1 MKTFIRSVKEINNSN
16 IIMYTTEDG
25 LTKIEVTFDGDT
37 VWLSLDQMAKLFQ
50 RDKSTISRHI
60 KNIFNEGELQQNAV
74 VANFATTASDG
85 KTYNVTYY
93 NLDVIISVGYRV
105 KSQRGIIFRQW
116 ANKVLKQY
124 LVQGYAVNE
133 KRLKAL
139 NKTVQIQSEII
150 AGIAGI
156 EADDVL
162 RVVNEYSKALEL
174 LNKYDHQC
182 ITAPEGSK
190 CTYWLK
196 YDECMQFIKNMEFSA
211 SSEIFGLEKDPGK
224 LESILSAI
232 YQTAFGQDVYQ
243 TLEEKAANLLYFV
256 VKDHPFNDGCKR
268 IAAALFLYFLDK
280 NGALFNKD
288 GRKVIS
294 NSALVAITLMVA
306 ESKPEEKALM
316 INLILNF
323 LHW

>member
-1 MKTFIRSVKEINNSN
+1 MNSEIVIFKDNELELNVNLS
-16 IIMYTTEDG
+16 TE
-25 LTKIEVTFDGDT
+25 ENT
-37 VWLSLDQMAKLFQ
+37 VWLNANQMALLFDKDEKTIRKHINNVF
-50 RDKSTISRHI
+50 RDK
-60 KNIFNEGELQQNAV
+60 ELDENNNTQKMRV
-74 VANFATTASDG
+74 VGVKQLVSFYT
-85 KTYNVTYY
+85 
-93 NLDVIISVGYRV
+93 LDVIISVGYRV
-105 KSQRGIIFRQW
+105 KSRRGIIFRQW

-124 LVQGYAVNE
+124 LVQGYVVNE

-156 EADDVL
+156 EADEVL

-174 LNKYDHQC
+174 LDKYDHQC
-182 ITAPEGSK
+182 ITAPEGNK
-190 CTYWLK
+190 CIYWLK
-196 YDECMQFIKNMEFSA
+196 YDECMQLIKNMEFSA
-211 SSEIFGLEKDPGK
+211 SSGIFGLEKEPGK

-232 YQTAFGQDVYQ
+232 YQTAFGQEVYP

-268 IAAALFLYFLDK
+268 IAAALFLYFLDRNK
-280 NGALFNKD
+280 ALFNKD

>member
-1 MKTFIRSVKEINNSN
+1 MNNEVVIFKDNEIELNVSLS
-16 IIMYTTEDG
+16 TE
-25 LTKIEVTFDGDT
+25 ENT
-37 VWLSLDQMAKLFQ
+37 VWLSLDAMSKLFEKN
-50 RDKSTISRHI
+50 KSTISRHI

-74 VANFATTASDG
+74 VANFATTASDR

-150 AGIAGI
+150 AGIAEI
-156 EADDVL
+156 EADEVL

-174 LNKYDHQC
+174 LDKYDHQC

-196 YDECMQFIKNMEFSA
+196 YDECMRLIKNMEFNA
-211 SSEIFGLEKDPGK
+211 SSEIFGLEKEPGK

-232 YQTAFGQDVYQ
+232 YQTAFGQEVYQ

-268 IAAALFLYFLDK
+268 IAAALFLYFLDR
-280 NGALFNKD
+280 NGALFNKE
-288 GRKVIS
+288 GRKIIS
-294 NSALVAITLMVA
+294 NSALVAITLMLA
-306 ESKPEEKALM
+306 ESKPEEKPLM

>member
-1 MKTFIRSVKEINNSN
+1 MNNEVVIFKDNEIELNVSLS
-16 IIMYTTEDG
+16 TE
-25 LTKIEVTFDGDT
+25 ENT
-37 VWLSLDQMAKLFQ
+37 VWLSLDAMSKLFEKN
-50 RDKSTISRHI
+50 KSTISRHI

-150 AGIAGI
+150 AVIAGI

>member
-1 MKTFIRSVKEINNSN
+1 MNNEVVIFKDNEIELNVSLS
-16 IIMYTTEDG
+16 TE
-25 LTKIEVTFDGDT
+25 ENT
-37 VWLSLDQMAKLFQ
+37 VWLSLDAMSKLFEKN
-50 RDKSTISRHI
+50 KSTISRHI
-60 KNIFNEGELQQNAV
+60 KNIFTEGELQQNAV

-139 NKTVQIQSEII
+139 NKTVKIQSEII

-156 EADDVL
+156 EADEVL

-174 LNKYDHQC
+174 LDKYDHQC

-190 CTYWLK
+190 YTYWLK

-232 YQTAFGQDVYQ
+232 YQTAFGQDVYP

-288 GRKVIS
+288 GRKIIS

-306 ESKPEEKALM
+306 ESKPEEKTLM

>member
-1 MKTFIRSVKEINNSN
+1 MISVNNEIVVFKDNEIELNVNLS
-16 IIMYTTEDG
+16 TE
-25 LTKIEVTFDGDT
+25 ENT
-37 VWLSLDQMAKLFQ
+37 VWLNANQMALLF
-50 RDKSTISRHI
+50 DKDEKTIRKHI
-60 KNIFNEGELQQNAV
+60 NNVFKDNELNENNNTQKMRV
-74 VANFATTASDG
+74 VGVKQLVSFYT
-85 KTYNVTYY
+85 
-93 NLDVIISVGYRV
+93 LDVIISVGYRV
-105 KSQRGIIFRQW
+105 KSKRGIIFRQW

-124 LVQGYAVNE
+124 LLQGYAVNE

-156 EADDVL
+156 EADEVL

-174 LNKYDHQC
+174 LDNYDHQC
-182 ITAPEGSK
+182 ITAPEGNK

-196 YDECMQFIKNMEFSA
+196 YDECMQLIKNMEFSA

-232 YQTAFGQDVYQ
+232 YQTAFGQEVYP

-288 GRKVIS
+288 GRKIIS

>member
-1 MKTFIRSVKEINNSN
+1 MNNNIVVFKDNEIELNVNLS
-16 IIMYTTEDG
+16 TE
-25 LTKIEVTFDGDT
+25 ENT
-37 VWLSLDQMAKLFQ
+37 VWLSANQMAVLF
-50 RDKSTISRHI
+50 DKDEKTIRKHI
-60 KNIFNEGELQQNAV
+60 NNVFKDNELDENNNTQKMRV
-74 VANFATTASDG
+74 VGVKQLVSFYT
-85 KTYNVTYY
+85 
-93 NLDVIISVGYRV
+93 LDVIISVGYRV

-124 LVQGYAVNE
+124 LLQGYAINE

-156 EADDVL
+156 EADEVL
-162 RVVNEYSKALEL
+162 KVVNEYSKALEL
-174 LNKYDHQC
+174 LDNYDHQC

-196 YDECMQFIKNMEFSA
+196 YDECMQLIKNMEFSA
-211 SSEIFGLEKDPGK
+211 SSEIFGLEKEPGK
-224 LESILSAI
+224 LDSILSAI
-232 YQTAFGQDVYQ
+232 YQTAFGQEVYP

-268 IAAALFLYFLDK
+268 IAAALFLYFLDR
-280 NGALFNKD
+280 NNALFNKD
-288 GRKVIS
+288 GKKIIS
-294 NSALVAITLMVA
+294 NSALVAITLMLA
-306 ESKPEEKALM
+306 ESKPEEKDLM
-316 INLILNF
+316 IKLILNF

>member
-1 MKTFIRSVKEINNSN
+1 MNNEVVIFKDNEIELNVSLS
-16 IIMYTTEDG
+16 TE
-25 LTKIEVTFDGDT
+25 ENT
-37 VWLSLDQMAKLFQ
+37 VWLSLDAMSKLFEKN
-50 RDKSTISRHI
+50 KSTISRHI

>member
-1 MKTFIRSVKEINNSN
+1 MNNEIVVFKDNEIELNVNLS
-16 IIMYTTEDG
+16 TE
-25 LTKIEVTFDGDT
+25 ENT
-37 VWLSLDQMAKLFQ
+37 VWLNANQMALLF
-50 RDKSTISRHI
+50 DKDEKTIRKHI
-60 KNIFNEGELQQNAV
+60 NNVFKDNELDENNNTQKMRV
-74 VANFATTASDG
+74 VGVKQLVSFYT
-85 KTYNVTYY
+85 
-93 NLDVIISVGYRV
+93 LDVIISVGYRV

-124 LVQGYAVNE
+124 LVHGYAVNE

-156 EADDVL
+156 EADEVL

-174 LNKYDHQC
+174 LDKYDHQC
-182 ITAPEGSK
+182 ITAPEGNK
-190 CTYWLK
+190 CIYWLK
-196 YDECMQFIKNMEFSA
+196 YDECMQLIKNMEFSA
-211 SSEIFGLEKDPGK
+211 SSGIFGLEKEPGK

-232 YQTAFGQDVYQ
+232 YQTAFGQEVYP

-268 IAAALFLYFLDK
+268 IAAALFLYFLERNK
-280 NGALFNKD
+280 ALFNKD
-288 GRKVIS
+288 GKKIIS
-294 NSALVAITLMVA
+294 DSALVAITLMVA

>member
-1 MKTFIRSVKEINNSN
+1 MISVNNEIVVFKDNEIELNVNLS
-16 IIMYTTEDG
+16 TE
-25 LTKIEVTFDGDT
+25 ENT
-37 VWLSLDQMAKLFQ
+37 VWLNANQMALLFDKDEKTIRKHINNVF
-50 RDKSTISRHI
+50 RDK
-60 KNIFNEGELQQNAV
+60 ELDENNNTQKMRV
-74 VANFATTASDG
+74 VGVKQLVSFYT
-85 KTYNVTYY
+85 
-93 NLDVIISVGYRV
+93 LDVIISVGYRV
-105 KSQRGIIFRQW
+105 KSKRGIIFRQW

-124 LVQGYAVNE
+124 LLQGYAVNE
-133 KRLKAL
+133 NRLRAL

-156 EADDVL
+156 EADEVL

-174 LNKYDHQC
+174 LDKYDHQC
-182 ITAPEGSK
+182 ITAPEGNK
-190 CTYWLK
+190 CIYWLK
-196 YDECMQFIKNMEFSA
+196 YDECMQLIKNMAFSA
-211 SSEIFGLEKDPGK
+211 SSGIFGLEKEPSK

-232 YQTAFGQDVYQ
+232 YQTAFGQEVYP

-268 IAAALFLYFLDK
+268 IAAALFLYFLDRNK
-280 NGALFNKD
+280 ALFNKD
-288 GRKVIS
+288 GKKIIS

-316 INLILNF
+316 INIILNF

>member
-1 MKTFIRSVKEINNSN
+1 MNNEIVVFKDNEIELNVNLS
-16 IIMYTTEDG
+16 TE
-25 LTKIEVTFDGDT
+25 ENT
-37 VWLSLDQMAKLFQ
+37 VWLNANQMALLFDKDEKTIRKHINNVF
-50 RDKSTISRHI
+50 RDK
-60 KNIFNEGELQQNAV
+60 ELDENNNTQKMRV
-74 VANFATTASDG
+74 VGVKQLVSFYT
-85 KTYNVTYY
+85 
-93 NLDVIISVGYRV
+93 LDVIISVGYRV

-124 LVQGYAVNE
+124 LLQGYVVNE
-133 KRLKAL
+133 KRLQAL

-156 EADDVL
+156 EADEVL

-174 LNKYDHQC
+174 LDKYDHQC
-182 ITAPEGSK
+182 ITAPEGNK
-190 CTYWLK
+190 CIYWLK
-196 YDECMQFIKNMEFSA
+196 YDECMQLIKNLEFSA
-211 SSEIFGLEKDPGK
+211 SSGIFGLEKEPGK

-232 YQTAFGQDVYQ
+232 YQTAFGQEVYP

-268 IAAALFLYFLDK
+268 IAAALFLYFLDRNK
-280 NGALFNKD
+280 ALFNKD
-288 GRKVIS
+288 GKKIIS

-306 ESKPEEKALM
+306 ESKPEEKDLM

>member
-1 MKTFIRSVKEINNSN
+1 MISVNNEIVVFKDNEIELNVNLS
-16 IIMYTTEDG
+16 TE
-25 LTKIEVTFDGDT
+25 ENT
-37 VWLSLDQMAKLFQ
+37 VWLNANQMALLF
-50 RDKSTISRHI
+50 DKDEKTIRKHI
-60 KNIFNEGELQQNAV
+60 NNVFKDNELNENNNTQKMRV
-74 VANFATTASDG
+74 VGVKQLVSFYT
-85 KTYNVTYY
+85 
-93 NLDVIISVGYRV
+93 LDVIISVGYRV
-105 KSQRGIIFRQW
+105 KSKRGIIFRQW

-124 LVQGYAVNE
+124 LLQGYAINE

-156 EADDVL
+156 EADEVL

-174 LNKYDHQC
+174 LDKYDHQC
-182 ITAPEGSK
+182 ITAPEGNK
-190 CTYWLK
+190 CIYLLK
-196 YDECMQFIKNMEFSA
+196 YDECMQLIKNMEFSA
-211 SSEIFGLEKDPGK
+211 SSGIFGLEKEPGK

-232 YQTAFGQDVYQ
+232 YQTAFGQEVYP

-268 IAAALFLYFLDK
+268 IAAALFLYFLDRNK
-280 NGALFNKD
+280 ALFNKD
-288 GRKVIS
+288 GKKIIS

>member
-1 MKTFIRSVKEINNSN
+1 MQLLQI
-16 IIMYTTEDG
+16 
-25 LTKIEVTFDGDT
+25 
-37 VWLSLDQMAKLFQ
+37 
-50 RDKSTISRHI
+50 
-60 KNIFNEGELQQNAV
+60 LQQLQV
-74 VANFATTASDG
+74 TG

>member
-1 MKTFIRSVKEINNSN
+1 MISVNNEIVVFKDNEIELNVNLS
-16 IIMYTTEDG
+16 TE
-25 LTKIEVTFDGDT
+25 ENT
-37 VWLSLDQMAKLFQ
+37 VWLNANQMALLFDKNEKTIRKHINNVF
-50 RDKSTISRHI
+50 RDK
-60 KNIFNEGELQQNAV
+60 ELDENNNTQKMRV
-74 VANFATTASDG
+74 VGVKQLVSFYT
-85 KTYNVTYY
+85 
-93 NLDVIISVGYRV
+93 LDVIISVGYRV
-105 KSQRGIIFRQW
+105 KSRRGIIFRQW

-124 LVQGYAVNE
+124 LVQGYVVNE

-156 EADDVL
+156 EADEVL

-174 LNKYDHQC
+174 LDKYDHQC
-182 ITAPEGSK
+182 ITAPEGNK
-190 CTYWLK
+190 CIYWLK
-196 YDECMQFIKNMEFSA
+196 YDECMQLIKNMEFSA
-211 SSEIFGLEKDPGK
+211 SSGIFGLEKEPGK

-232 YQTAFGQDVYQ
+232 YQTAFGQEVYP

-256 VKDHPFNDGCKR
+256 IKDHPFNDGCKR
-268 IAAALFLYFLDK
+268 IAAALFLYFLERNK
-280 NGALFNKD
+280 ALFNKD
-288 GRKVIS
+288 GKKIIS
-294 NSALVAITLMVA
+294 DSALVAITLMVA

>member
-1 MKTFIRSVKEINNSN
+1 MNNEVVVFKDNEIELNVSLS
-16 IIMYTTEDG
+16 TE
-25 LTKIEVTFDGDT
+25 ENT
-37 VWLSLDQMAKLFQ
+37 VWLNRADMVELFQ
-50 RDKSTISRHI
+50 RDQSVITRHI
-60 KNIFNEGELQQNAV
+60 RNIFKEGELDEKSNV
-74 VANFATTASDG
+74 HFLHIANSD
-85 KTYNVTYY
+85 KPVKYY

-105 KSQRGIIFRQW
+105 KSKRGIIFRQW
-116 ANKVLKQY
+116 ANRVLKQY
-124 LVQGYAVNE
+124 LLQGYAVNE
-133 KRLKAL
+133 NRLRAL

-156 EADDVL
+156 EADEVL

-174 LNKYDHQC
+174 LDKYDHQC

-190 CTYWLK
+190 CIYWLK
-196 YDECMQFIKNMEFSA
+196 YDECMQLIKNMEFSA
-211 SSEIFGLEKDPGK
+211 SSGIFGLEKEPGK

-232 YQTAFGQDVYQ
+232 YQTAFGQEVYP

-268 IAAALFLYFLDK
+268 IAAALFLYFLDRNK
-280 NGALFNKD
+280 ALFNKD
-288 GRKVIS
+288 GKKIIS

>member
-1 MKTFIRSVKEINNSN
+1 MNNEIVVFKDNEIELNVNLS
-16 IIMYTTEDG
+16 TE
-25 LTKIEVTFDGDT
+25 ENT
-37 VWLSLDQMAKLFQ
+37 VWLNANQMALLFDKDEKTIRKHINNVF
-50 RDKSTISRHI
+50 RDK
-60 KNIFNEGELQQNAV
+60 ELDENNNTQKMRV
-74 VANFATTASDG
+74 VGVKQLVSFYT
-85 KTYNVTYY
+85 
-93 NLDVIISVGYRV
+93 LDVIISVGYRV

-124 LVQGYAVNE
+124 LVQGYVVNE

-156 EADDVL
+156 EADEVL
-162 RVVNEYSKALEL
+162 KVVNEYSKALEL
-174 LNKYDHQC
+174 LDKYDHQC

-190 CTYWLK
+190 CIYWLK
-196 YDECMQFIKNMEFSA
+196 YDECMQLIKNMEFSA
-211 SSEIFGLEKDPGK
+211 SSGIFGLEKEPGK

-232 YQTAFGQDVYQ
+232 YQTAFGQEVYP

-268 IAAALFLYFLDK
+268 IAAALFLYFLDRNK
-280 NGALFNKD
+280 ALFNKD
-288 GRKVIS
+288 GKKIIS

-306 ESKPEEKALM
+306 ESKPEEKDLM

>member
-1 MKTFIRSVKEINNSN
+1 MNNEVVVFKDNEIELNVSLS
-16 IIMYTTEDG
+16 TE
-25 LTKIEVTFDGDT
+25 ENT
-37 VWLSLDQMAKLFQ
+37 VWLNANQMALLFDKDEKTIRKHINNVF
-50 RDKSTISRHI
+50 RDK
-60 KNIFNEGELQQNAV
+60 ELDENNNTQKMRV
-74 VANFATTASDG
+74 VGVKQLVSFYT
-85 KTYNVTYY
+85 
-93 NLDVIISVGYRV
+93 LDVIISVGYRV
-105 KSQRGIIFRQW
+105 KSRRGIIFRQW

-139 NKTVQIQSEII
+139 DKTVQIQSEII

-156 EADDVL
+156 EADEVL

-174 LNKYDHQC
+174 LDKYDHQC

-190 CTYWLK
+190 CIYWLK
-196 YDECMQFIKNMEFSA
+196 YDECMQLIKNMEFSA

-232 YQTAFGQDVYQ
+232 YQTAFGQEVYQ

-256 VKDHPFNDGCKR
+256 VKDRPFNDGCKR

>member
-1 MKTFIRSVKEINNSN
+1 MISVNNEIVVFKDNEIELNVNLS
-16 IIMYTTEDG
+16 TE
-25 LTKIEVTFDGDT
+25 ENT
-37 VWLSLDQMAKLFQ
+37 VWLNANQMALLFDKDEKTIRKHINNVF
-50 RDKSTISRHI
+50 RDK
-60 KNIFNEGELQQNAV
+60 ELDENNNTQKMRV
-74 VANFATTASDG
+74 VGVKQLVSFYT
-85 KTYNVTYY
+85 
-93 NLDVIISVGYRV
+93 LDVIISVGYRV

-124 LVQGYAVNE
+124 LLQGYVVNE
-133 KRLKAL
+133 KRLQVL

-156 EADDVL
+156 EADEVL

-174 LNKYDHQC
+174 LDKYDHQC

-196 YDECMQFIKNMEFSA
+196 YDECMQLIKNMEFSA
-211 SSEIFGLEKDPGK
+211 SSGIFGLEKEPGK

-232 YQTAFGQDVYQ
+232 YQTAFGQEVYP

-268 IAAALFLYFLDK
+268 IAAALFLYFLDRNK
-280 NGALFNKD
+280 ALFNKD
-288 GRKVIS
+288 GKKIIS

-316 INLILNF
+316 INIILNF

>member
-1 MKTFIRSVKEINNSN
+1 MISVNNEIVVFKDNEIELNVNLS
-16 IIMYTTEDG
+16 TE
-25 LTKIEVTFDGDT
+25 ENT
-37 VWLSLDQMAKLFQ
+37 VWLNANQMALLF
-50 RDKSTISRHI
+50 DKDEKTIRKHI
-60 KNIFNEGELQQNAV
+60 NNVFKDNELDENNNTQKMRV
-74 VANFATTASDG
+74 VGVKQLVSFYT
-85 KTYNVTYY
+85 
-93 NLDVIISVGYRV
+93 LDVIISVGYRV

-124 LVQGYAVNE
+124 LVHGYAVNE

-156 EADDVL
+156 EADEVL

-174 LNKYDHQC
+174 LDKYDHQC
-182 ITAPEGSK
+182 ITAPEGNK
-190 CTYWLK
+190 CIYWLK
-196 YDECMQFIKNMEFSA
+196 YDECMQLIKNMEFSA
-211 SSEIFGLEKDPGK
+211 SSGIFGLEKEPGK

-232 YQTAFGQDVYQ
+232 YQTAFGQEVYP

-268 IAAALFLYFLDK
+268 IAAALFLYFLERNK
-280 NGALFNKD
+280 ALFNKD
-288 GRKVIS
+288 GKKIIS
-294 NSALVAITLMVA
+294 DSALVAITLMVA

>member
-1 MKTFIRSVKEINNSN
+1 MNNEIVVFKDNEIELNVNLS
-16 IIMYTTEDG
+16 TE
-25 LTKIEVTFDGDT
+25 ENT
-37 VWLSLDQMAKLFQ
+37 VWLNANQMALLFDKDEKTIRKHINNVF
-50 RDKSTISRHI
+50 RDK
-60 KNIFNEGELQQNAV
+60 ELDENNNTQKMRV
-74 VANFATTASDG
+74 VGVKQLVSFYT
-85 KTYNVTYY
+85 
-93 NLDVIISVGYRV
+93 LDVIISVGYRV

-124 LVQGYAVNE
+124 LLQGYVVNE
-133 KRLKAL
+133 KRLQAL

-156 EADDVL
+156 EADEVL

-174 LNKYDHQC
+174 LDKYDHQC
-182 ITAPEGSK
+182 ITAPEGNK
-190 CTYWLK
+190 CIYLLK
-196 YDECMQFIKNMEFSA
+196 YDECMQLIKNMEFSA
-211 SSEIFGLEKDPGK
+211 SSGIFGLEKEPGK

-232 YQTAFGQDVYQ
+232 YQTAFGQEVYP

-268 IAAALFLYFLDK
+268 IAAALFLYFLDRNK
-280 NGALFNKD
+280 ALFNKD
-288 GRKVIS
+288 GKKIIS

-306 ESKPEEKALM
+306 ESKPEEKDLM

>member
-1 MKTFIRSVKEINNSN
+1 MINVNSEIVVFKDNEIELNVNLS
-16 IIMYTTEDG
+16 TE
-25 LTKIEVTFDGDT
+25 ENT
-37 VWLSLDQMAKLFQ
+37 VWLSLDAMSKLFEKN
-50 RDKSTISRHI
+50 KSTISRHI
-60 KNIFNEGELQQNAV
+60 KNIFTEGELQQNAV

-105 KSQRGIIFRQW
+105 KSNRGIIFRQW

-124 LVQGYAVNE
+124 LLQGYPVNE

-156 EADDVL
+156 EADEVL

-174 LNKYDHQC
+174 LDKYDHQC

-196 YDECMQFIKNMEFSA
+196 YDECMQLIKNMEFNA
-211 SSEIFGLEKDPGK
+211 SSGIFGLEKEPGK

-232 YQTAFGQDVYQ
+232 YQTAFGQEVYP

-268 IAAALFLYFLDK
+268 IAAALFLYFLDRNK
-280 NGALFNKD
+280 ALFNKD
-288 GRKVIS
+288 GKKIIS

>member
-1 MKTFIRSVKEINNSN
+1 MISVNNEIVVFKDNEIELNVNLS
-16 IIMYTTEDG
+16 TE
-25 LTKIEVTFDGDT
+25 ENT
-37 VWLSLDQMAKLFQ
+37 VWLNANQMALLFDKDEKTIRKHINNVF
-50 RDKSTISRHI
+50 RDK
-60 KNIFNEGELQQNAV
+60 ELDENNNTQKMRV
-74 VANFATTASDG
+74 VGVKQLVSFYT
-85 KTYNVTYY
+85 
-93 NLDVIISVGYRV
+93 LDVIISVGYRV
-105 KSQRGIIFRQW
+105 KSRRGIIFRQW

-124 LVQGYAVNE
+124 LVQGYVVNE

-156 EADDVL
+156 EADEVL

-174 LNKYDHQC
+174 LDKYDHQC

-190 CTYWLK
+190 CIYWLK
-196 YDECMQFIKNMEFSA
+196 YDECMQLIKNMEFSA

-232 YQTAFGQDVYQ
+232 YQTAFGQEVYP

-280 NGALFNKD
+280 NGALFNKY
-288 GRKVIS
+288 GRKIIS

>member
-1 MKTFIRSVKEINNSN
+1 MISVNNEIVVFKDNEIELNVNLS
-16 IIMYTTEDG
+16 TE
-25 LTKIEVTFDGDT
+25 ENT
-37 VWLSLDQMAKLFQ
+37 VWLSLDAMSKLFEKN
-50 RDKSTISRHI
+50 KSTISRHI
-60 KNIFNEGELQQNAV
+60 KNIFTEGELQQNAV

-156 EADDVL
+156 EADEVL

-174 LNKYDHQC
+174 LDKYDHQC
-182 ITAPEGSK
+182 ITAPEGNK

-196 YDECMQFIKNMEFSA
+196 YDECMQLIKNMEFSA
-211 SSEIFGLEKDPGK
+211 SSGIFGLEKEPGK

-232 YQTAFGQDVYQ
+232 YQTAFGQEVYP

-268 IAAALFLYFLDK
+268 IAAALFLYFLDRNK
-280 NGALFNKD
+280 ALFNKN
-288 GRKVIS
+288 GKKIIS
-294 NSALVAITLMVA
+294 DSALVSITLMVA

-316 INLILNF
+316 INIILNF

>member
-1 MKTFIRSVKEINNSN
+1 MISVNNNIVVFKDNEIELNVNLS
-16 IIMYTTEDG
+16 TE
-25 LTKIEVTFDGDT
+25 ENT
-37 VWLSLDQMAKLFQ
+37 VWLSANQMAILF
-50 RDKSTISRHI
+50 DKDEKTIRKHI
-60 KNIFNEGELQQNAV
+60 NNVFKDNELDENNNTQKMRV
-74 VANFATTASDG
+74 VGVKQLVSFYT
-85 KTYNVTYY
+85 
-93 NLDVIISVGYRV
+93 LDVIISVGYRV

-124 LVQGYAVNE
+124 LLQGYAVNE

-156 EADDVL
+156 EADEVL
-162 RVVNEYSKALEL
+162 KVVNEYSKALEL
-174 LNKYDHQC
+174 LDNYDHQC

-196 YDECMQFIKNMEFSA
+196 YDECMQLIKNMEFSA
-211 SSEIFGLEKDPGK
+211 SSEIFGLEKEPGK
-224 LESILSAI
+224 LDSILSAI
-232 YQTAFGQDVYQ
+232 YQTAFGQEVYP

-268 IAAALFLYFLDK
+268 IAAALFLYFLDR
-280 NGALFNKD
+280 NNVLFNKD
-288 GRKVIS
+288 GKKIIS
-294 NSALVAITLMVA
+294 NSALVAITLMLA
-306 ESKPEEKALM
+306 ESKPEEKDLM
-316 INLILNF
+316 IKLILNF

>member
-1 MKTFIRSVKEINNSN
+1 MNNEIVVFKDNEIELNVNLS
-16 IIMYTTEDG
+16 TE
-25 LTKIEVTFDGDT
+25 ENT
-37 VWLSLDQMAKLFQ
+37 VWLNVNQMALLFDKDEKTIRKHINNVF
-50 RDKSTISRHI
+50 RDK
-60 KNIFNEGELQQNAV
+60 ELDENNNTQKMRV
-74 VANFATTASDG
+74 VGVKQLVSFYT
-85 KTYNVTYY
+85 
-93 NLDVIISVGYRV
+93 LDVIISVGYRV

-156 EADDVL
+156 EADEVL
-162 RVVNEYSKALEL
+162 KVVNEYSKALEL
-174 LNKYDHQC
+174 LDKYDHQC

-190 CTYWLK
+190 CIYWLK
-196 YDECMQFIKNMEFSA
+196 YDECMQLIKNMEFSA
-211 SSEIFGLEKDPGK
+211 SSEIFGLEKEPGK

-232 YQTAFGQDVYQ
+232 YQTAFGQEVYP

-288 GRKVIS
+288 GRKIIS

>member
-1 MKTFIRSVKEINNSN
+1 MISVNNEIVVFKDNEIELNVNLS
-16 IIMYTTEDG
+16 TE
-25 LTKIEVTFDGDT
+25 ENT
-37 VWLSLDQMAKLFQ
+37 VWLNVNQMALLFDKDEKTIRKHINNVF
-50 RDKSTISRHI
+50 RDK
-60 KNIFNEGELQQNAV
+60 ELDENNNTQKMRV
-74 VANFATTASDG
+74 VGVKQLVSFYT
-85 KTYNVTYY
+85 
-93 NLDVIISVGYRV
+93 LDVIISVGYRV

-124 LVQGYAVNE
+124 LLQGYVVNE
-133 KRLKAL
+133 KRLQAL

-156 EADDVL
+156 EADEVL
-162 RVVNEYSKALEL
+162 RIVNEYSKALEL
-174 LNKYDHQC
+174 LDKYDHQC

-232 YQTAFGQDVYQ
+232 YQTAFGQDVYP

-323 LHW
+323 LYW

>member
-1 MKTFIRSVKEINNSN
+1 MNNEIVVFKDNEIELNVNLS
-16 IIMYTTEDG
+16 TE
-25 LTKIEVTFDGDT
+25 ENT
-37 VWLSLDQMAKLFQ
+37 VWLNANQMALLFDKDEKTIRKHINNVF
-50 RDKSTISRHI
+50 RDK
-60 KNIFNEGELQQNAV
+60 ELDENNNTQKMRV
-74 VANFATTASDG
+74 VGVKQLVSFYT
-85 KTYNVTYY
+85 
-93 NLDVIISVGYRV
+93 LDVIISVGYRV

-124 LVQGYAVNE
+124 LLQGYVVNE
-133 KRLKAL
+133 KRLQVL

-156 EADDVL
+156 EADEVL

-174 LNKYDHQC
+174 LDKYDHQC

-196 YDECMQFIKNMEFSA
+196 YDECMQLIKNMEFSA
-211 SSEIFGLEKDPGK
+211 SSGIFGLEKEPGK

-232 YQTAFGQDVYQ
+232 YQTAFGQEVYP

-268 IAAALFLYFLDK
+268 IAAALFLYFLDRNK
-280 NGALFNKD
+280 ALFNKD
-288 GRKVIS
+288 GKKIIS

-316 INLILNF
+316 INIILNF

>member
-1 MKTFIRSVKEINNSN
+1 MISVNNEIVVFKDNEIELNVNLS
-16 IIMYTTEDG
+16 TE
-25 LTKIEVTFDGDT
+25 ENT
-37 VWLSLDQMAKLFQ
+37 VWLNVNQMALLFDKDEKTIRKHINNVF
-50 RDKSTISRHI
+50 RDK
-60 KNIFNEGELQQNAV
+60 ELDENNNTQKMRV
-74 VANFATTASDG
+74 VGVKQLVSFYT
-85 KTYNVTYY
+85 
-93 NLDVIISVGYRV
+93 LDVIISVGYRV

-124 LVQGYAVNE
+124 LLQGYAVNE
-133 KRLKAL
+133 NRLRAL

-156 EADDVL
+156 EADEVL

-174 LNKYDHQC
+174 LDKYDHQC
-182 ITAPEGSK
+182 ITAPESSR

-196 YDECMQFIKNMEFSA
+196 YDECMQLIKNMEFSA

>member
-1 MKTFIRSVKEINNSN
+1 MINVNNEIVVFKDNEIELNVNLS
-16 IIMYTTEDG
+16 TE
-25 LTKIEVTFDGDT
+25 ENT
-37 VWLSLDQMAKLFQ
+37 VWLNANQMALLFDKDEKTIRKHINNVF
-50 RDKSTISRHI
+50 RDK
-60 KNIFNEGELQQNAV
+60 ELDENNNTQKMRV
-74 VANFATTASDG
+74 VGVKQLVSFYT
-85 KTYNVTYY
+85 
-93 NLDVIISVGYRV
+93 LDVIISVGYRV

-124 LVQGYAVNE
+124 LVHGYAVNE

-156 EADDVL
+156 EADEVL

-174 LNKYDHQC
+174 LDKYDHQC
-182 ITAPEGSK
+182 ITAPEGNK
-190 CTYWLK
+190 CIYWLK
-196 YDECMQFIKNMEFSA
+196 YDECMQLIKNMEFSA
-211 SSEIFGLEKDPGK
+211 SSGIFGLEKEPGK

-232 YQTAFGQDVYQ
+232 YQTAFGQDVYP

-268 IAAALFLYFLDK
+268 IAAALFLYFLDRNK
-280 NGALFNKD
+280 ALFNKD
-288 GRKVIS
+288 GKKIIS

-306 ESKPEEKALM
+306 ESKPEEKTLM

>member
-1 MKTFIRSVKEINNSN
+1 MISVNNEIVVFKDNEIELNVNLS
-16 IIMYTTEDG
+16 TE
-25 LTKIEVTFDGDT
+25 ENT
-37 VWLSLDQMAKLFQ
+37 VWLNANQMALLF
-50 RDKSTISRHI
+50 DKDEKTIRKHI
-60 KNIFNEGELQQNAV
+60 NNVFKDNELNENNNTQKMRV
-74 VANFATTASDG
+74 VGVKQLVSFYT
-85 KTYNVTYY
+85 
-93 NLDVIISVGYRV
+93 LDVIISVGYRV
-105 KSQRGIIFRQW
+105 KSKRGIIFRQW

-124 LVQGYAVNE
+124 LLQGYVVNE
-133 KRLKAL
+133 KRLQAL

-156 EADDVL
+156 EADEVL

-174 LNKYDHQC
+174 LDKYDHQC
-182 ITAPEGSK
+182 ITAPEGNK
-190 CTYWLK
+190 CIYWLK
-196 YDECMQFIKNMEFSA
+196 YDECMQLIKNMEFSA
-211 SSEIFGLEKDPGK
+211 SSGIFGLEKEPGK

-232 YQTAFGQDVYQ
+232 YQTAFGQEVYP

-268 IAAALFLYFLDK
+268 IAAALFLYFLDRNK
-280 NGALFNKD
+280 ALFNKD
-288 GRKVIS
+288 GKKIIS

>member
-1 MKTFIRSVKEINNSN
+1 MISVNNEVVVFKDNEIELNVSLS
-16 IIMYTTEDG
+16 TE
-25 LTKIEVTFDGDT
+25 ENT
-37 VWLSLDQMAKLFQ
+37 VWLSLDAMSKLFEKN
-50 RDKSTISRHI
+50 KSTILRHI
-60 KNIFNEGELQQNAV
+60 KNIFNEGELQQKAV

-85 KTYNVTYY
+85 KNYNVTYY

-105 KSQRGIIFRQW
+105 KSRRGIIFRQW

-156 EADDVL
+156 EADEVL

-174 LNKYDHQC
+174 LDKYDHQC
-182 ITAPEGSK
+182 ITAPESSR

-196 YDECMQFIKNMEFSA
+196 YDECMQLIKNMKFSA
-211 SSEIFGLEKDPGK
+211 SSKIFGLEKHPGK

-232 YQTAFGQDVYQ
+232 
-243 TLEEKAANLLYFV
+243 
-256 VKDHPFNDGCKR
+256 
-268 IAAALFLYFLDK
+268 
-280 NGALFNKD
+280 
-288 GRKVIS
+288 
-294 NSALVAITLMVA
+294 
-306 ESKPEEKALM
+306 
-316 INLILNF
+316 
-323 LHW
+323 

>member
-1 MKTFIRSVKEINNSN
+1 MNNEIVVFKDNEIELNVNLS
-16 IIMYTTEDG
+16 TE
-25 LTKIEVTFDGDT
+25 ENT
-37 VWLSLDQMAKLFQ
+37 VWLNVNQMALLFDKDEKTIRKHINNVF
-50 RDKSTISRHI
+50 RDK
-60 KNIFNEGELQQNAV
+60 ELDENNNTQKMRV
-74 VANFATTASDG
+74 VGVKQLVSFYT
-85 KTYNVTYY
+85 
-93 NLDVIISVGYRV
+93 LDVIISVGYRV

-156 EADDVL
+156 EADEVL
-162 RVVNEYSKALEL
+162 KVVNEYSKALEL
-174 LNKYDHQC
+174 LDKYDHQC

-190 CTYWLK
+190 CIYWLK
-196 YDECMQFIKNMEFSA
+196 YDECMQLIKNMEFSA
-211 SSEIFGLEKDPGK
+211 SSEIFGLEKEPGK

-232 YQTAFGQDVYQ
+232 YQTAFGQEVYP

-288 GRKVIS
+288 GRKIIS

-306 ESKPEEKALM
+306 ESKPEEKTLM

>member
-1 MKTFIRSVKEINNSN
+1 MSNFSFLVYRSSDEDVSVNAIVKDES
-16 IIMYTTEDG
+16 
-25 LTKIEVTFDGDT
+25 
-37 VWLSLDQMAKLFQ
+37 VWLSQKAMAELFGVS
-50 RDKSTISRHI
+50 KSTISRHL
-60 KNIFNEGELQQNAV
+60 KNIFDEGELSKEAT
-74 VANFATTASDG
+74 VANFATVQVE
-85 KTYNVTYY
+85 KEREVKRNITYY

-105 KSQRGIIFRQW
+105 KSKRGIIFRQW

-124 LVQGYAVNE
+124 LLQGYAVNE
-133 KRLKAL
+133 NRLRAL

-156 EADDVL
+156 EADEVL

-174 LNKYDHQC
+174 LEKYDHQC
-182 ITAPEGSK
+182 ITAPEGNK
-190 CTYWLK
+190 CIYWLK
-196 YDECMQFIKNMEFSA
+196 YDECMQLIKNMEFSA
-211 SSEIFGLEKDPGK
+211 SSGIFGLEKEPGK

-232 YQTAFGQDVYQ
+232 YQTAFGQEVYP

-268 IAAALFLYFLDK
+268 IAAALFLYFLERNK
-280 NGALFNKD
+280 ALFNKD
-288 GRKVIS
+288 GKKIIS
-294 NSALVAITLMVA
+294 DSALVAITLMVA

>member
-1 MKTFIRSVKEINNSN
+1 MNNEIVIFKDNEIELNVNLS
-16 IIMYTTEDG
+16 TE
-25 LTKIEVTFDGDT
+25 ENT
-37 VWLSLDQMAKLFQ
+37 VWLNANQMALLFDKDEKTIRKHINNVF
-50 RDKSTISRHI
+50 RDK
-60 KNIFNEGELQQNAV
+60 ELDENNNTQKMRV
-74 VANFATTASDG
+74 VGVKQLVSFYT
-85 KTYNVTYY
+85 
-93 NLDVIISVGYRV
+93 LDVIISVGYRV
-105 KSQRGIIFRQW
+105 KSRRGIIFRQW

-156 EADDVL
+156 EADEVL

-174 LNKYDHQC
+174 LDKYDHQC

-196 YDECMQFIKNMEFSA
+196 YDECMQLIKNMKFSA
-211 SSEIFGLEKDPGK
+211 SSKIFGLEKEPGK

-232 YQTAFGQDVYQ
+232 YQTAFGQEVYP

-268 IAAALFLYFLDK
+268 IAAALFLYFLERNK
-280 NGALFNKD
+280 ALFNKD
-288 GRKVIS
+288 GKKIIS
-294 NSALVAITLMVA
+294 DSALVAITLMVA

>member
-1 MKTFIRSVKEINNSN
+1 MISVNNEIVVFKDNEIELNVNLS
-16 IIMYTTEDG
+16 TE
-25 LTKIEVTFDGDT
+25 ENT
-37 VWLSLDQMAKLFQ
+37 VWLNANQMALLF
-50 RDKSTISRHI
+50 DKDEKTIRKHI
-60 KNIFNEGELQQNAV
+60 NNVFKDNELNENNNTQKMRV
-74 VANFATTASDG
+74 VGVKQLVSFYT
-85 KTYNVTYY
+85 
-93 NLDVIISVGYRV
+93 LDVIISVGYRV
-105 KSQRGIIFRQW
+105 KSKRGIIFRQW

-139 NKTVQIQSEII
+139 NKTVKIQSEII

-156 EADDVL
+156 EADEVL

-174 LNKYDHQC
+174 LDKYDHQC
-182 ITAPEGSK
+182 ITAPEGNK
-190 CTYWLK
+190 CIYWLK
-196 YDECMQFIKNMEFSA
+196 YDECMQLIKNMEFSA
-211 SSEIFGLEKDPGK
+211 SSGIFGLEKEPGK

-232 YQTAFGQDVYQ
+232 YQTAFGQEVYP

-268 IAAALFLYFLDK
+268 IAAALFLYFLERNK
-280 NGALFNKD
+280 ALFNKD
-288 GRKVIS
+288 GKKIIS
-294 NSALVAITLMVA
+294 DSALVAITLMVA

>member
-1 MKTFIRSVKEINNSN
+1 MISVNNEIVVFKDNEIELNVNLS
-16 IIMYTTEDG
+16 TE
-25 LTKIEVTFDGDT
+25 ENT
-37 VWLSLDQMAKLFQ
+37 VWLNANQMALLF
-50 RDKSTISRHI
+50 DKDEKTIRKHI
-60 KNIFNEGELQQNAV
+60 NNVFKDNELNENNNTQKMRV
-74 VANFATTASDG
+74 VGVKQLVSFYT
-85 KTYNVTYY
+85 
-93 NLDVIISVGYRV
+93 LDVIISVGYRV
-105 KSQRGIIFRQW
+105 KSKRGIIFRQW

-124 LVQGYAVNE
+124 LVQGYVVNE

-156 EADDVL
+156 EADEVL

-174 LNKYDHQC
+174 LDKYDHQC
-182 ITAPEGSK
+182 ITAPEGNK

-196 YDECMQFIKNMEFSA
+196 YDECMQLIKNMEFSA
-211 SSEIFGLEKDPGK
+211 SSGIFGLEKEPGK

-232 YQTAFGQDVYQ
+232 YQTAFGQEVYP

-306 ESKPEEKALM
+306 ESKPEEKALI

>member
-1 MKTFIRSVKEINNSN
+1 MISVNNEIVVFKDNEIELNVNLS
-16 IIMYTTEDG
+16 TE
-25 LTKIEVTFDGDT
+25 ENT
-37 VWLSLDQMAKLFQ
+37 VWLNANQMALLFDKDEKTIRKHINNVF
-50 RDKSTISRHI
+50 RDK
-60 KNIFNEGELQQNAV
+60 ELDENNNTQKMRV
-74 VANFATTASDG
+74 VGVKQLVSFYT
-85 KTYNVTYY
+85 
-93 NLDVIISVGYRV
+93 LDVIISVGYRV

-124 LVQGYAVNE
+124 LLQGYVVNE
-133 KRLKAL
+133 KRLQAL

-156 EADDVL
+156 EADEVL

-174 LNKYDHQC
+174 LDKYDHQC
-182 ITAPEGSK
+182 ITAPEGNK
-190 CTYWLK
+190 CIYWLK
-196 YDECMQFIKNMEFSA
+196 YDECMQLIKNMEFSA
-211 SSEIFGLEKDPGK
+211 SSGIFGLEKEPGK

-232 YQTAFGQDVYQ
+232 YQTAFGQEVYP

-268 IAAALFLYFLDK
+268 IAAALFLYFLDRNK
-280 NGALFNKD
+280 ALFNKD
-288 GRKVIS
+288 GKKIIS

-306 ESKPEEKALM
+306 ESKPEEKALI